1 MMTDLTGK
9 LLIAMPG
16 IGDSQFT
23 RALILVCAHEPEYA
37 MGIVLNKPIDD
48 LTLPQLL
55 SQLGIE
61 QNIKVPEDAVLSGG
75 PVGTDRGFVVHTGDF
90 HCDGATLDISHDFC
104 LTATRDI
111 LLAIASDEAPRESVM
126 ALGYSG
132 WGAGQLEN
140 EIAENAWIISDP
152 IPDLVYGVGHDT
164 KWSRALELIG
174 IDAARL
180 HSAGGNA

>member
-1 MMTDLTGK
+1 MLEDLTGK

-16 IGDSQFT
+16 IGDSRFA
-23 RALILVCAHEPEYA
+23 RSLVLICAHEPDYA
-37 MGIVLNKPIDD
+37 MGIALNKPIED

-55 SQLGIE
+55 TQLGIE
-61 QNIKVPEDAVLSGG
+61 QDIRVPDNAVLSGG

-90 HCDGATLDISHDFC
+90 HSDGATMDVSHDCC

-111 LLAIASDEAPRESVM
+111 LQAIASGEAPRESIM

-132 WGAGQLEN
+132 WGAGQLET
-140 EIAENAWIISDP
+140 EIAENTWLVGEA
-152 IPDLVYGVGHDT
+152 IPDLVYGGEHDS
-164 KWSRALELIG
+164 KWSRALDLLG

-180 HSAGGNA
+180 HSGGGNA

>member
-1 MMTDLTGK
+1 MTEDLTGK

-16 IGDSQFT
+16 IGDPRFARSLV
-23 RALILVCAHEPEYA
+23 LICAHQPDYA
-37 MGIVLNKPIDD
+37 MGIVVNNPIDD

-55 SQLGIE
+55 SQLDIDQE
-61 QNIKVPEDAVLSGG
+61 IRVPERAVLNGG
-75 PVGTDRGFVVHTGDF
+75 PVGTDRGFVVHSGDF
-90 HCDGATLDISHDFC
+90 HCDGATMDVSPDVC

-111 LLAIASDEAPRESVM
+111 LEAIASEDAPRDSVM

-140 EIAENAWIISDP
+140 EIAENSWIIGNAA
-152 IPDLVYGVGHDT
+152 PDIVYGDQHSL
-164 KWSRALELIG
+164 KWAHALDLLG

-180 HSAGGNA
+180 HSGGGNA